1 MKKISRKI
9 TDFFKNNF
17 KLVIGIAVLIL
28 VIAGFFLIQTK
39 TTTLENADLKKWT
52 ESSIEAK
59 LSTVQIL
66 TENSQDSELIM
77 KCVDKMSTFND
88 SGEFAVRDAIKL
100 CNMGIKLQ
108 ENN

>member
-1 MKKISRKI
+1 MKKILHKT

-17 KLVIGIAVLIL
+17 KLIIGIAVLIL
-28 VIAGFFLIQTK
+28 VVGGFFLMQTK
-39 TTTLENADLKKWT
+39 TTSLENSDLKTWT
-52 ESSIEAK
+52 MSSIEAK
-59 LSTVQIL
+59 MSTIQIL
-66 TENSQDSELIM
+66 TDNSPDAELIM